1 MSQVMYR
8 RQVVKIQQISNF
20 QHSLCIYTA
29 LCWLRFCVLLVA
41 AGMVVLGVC
50 FWNLILFEINPC
62 DQFWNF
68 KIINP
73 GSALRFAVFV
83 MVSGLY
89 VTRSYDL

>member
-50 FWNLILFEINPC
+50 FWNLILFELIHVTSFGTSKLLI
-62 DQFWNF
+62 QA
-68 KIINP
+68 
-73 GSALRFAVFV
+73 ALFV
-83 MVSGLY
+83 L
-89 VTRSYDL
+89 LCL